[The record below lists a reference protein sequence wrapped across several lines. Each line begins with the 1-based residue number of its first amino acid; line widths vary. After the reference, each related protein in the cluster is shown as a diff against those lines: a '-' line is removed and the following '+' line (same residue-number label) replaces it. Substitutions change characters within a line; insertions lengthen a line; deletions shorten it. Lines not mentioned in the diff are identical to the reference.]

1 MKKIAGD
8 AQLLSAAAELRSTE
22 TIRTRARALLERARR
37 GESAW
42 FTVNDGAL
50 DTAAV
55 LVAELTRARYPD
67 LKIPYHSRWRHFEAG
82 GVDRTGQLN
91 AALAQVSAAE
101 RARAQIDLALVSVL
115 LDAGAGPDW
124 TYREPAQAEHPGHEY
139 SRSEGL
145 GVASFHAFMAG
156 LFSSDPSLPLQ
167 ADTQGLKAV
176 TAERLGQAFQVT
188 ASNPLVGLE
197 GRAALLRRLG
207 QALQD
212 QPALFGQPGRP
223 GHLFDLLVKQQPRRP
238 DKVEQTG
245 QTEQTER
252 TEQTEQT
259 EQTKTGQE
267 ERPAIHAHELLSV
280 LLTGLAPIWPAQN
293 AIQNI
298 ALGDCWR
305 HAAAC
310 GGSATKSAANGVAS
324 GVAGSAPASLS
335 DGWMP
340 FHKLS
345 QWLTYSLLEPF
356 EWAGI
361 RVEGLDALTG
371 LPEYRNGGLFLDAG
385 VLRLKDPSQA
395 DQLHA
400 PSDELIVE
408 WRALTVALLDE
419 LAPLVRE
426 QLGLTA
432 EQMPLACV
440 LEGGTWAAGRALAQ
454 QLHEGKPPLNIQSD
468 GTVF

>member
-1 MKKIAGD
+1 MNSVATPPGIT
-8 AQLLSAAAELRSTE
+8 SAIAELRSTT
-22 TIRTRARALLERARR
+22 TIRLRANALLARARR

-42 FTVNDGAL
+42 FTINDGAMVT
-50 DTAAV
+50 TAA

-82 GVDRTGQLN
+82 GHDR
-91 AALAQVSAAE
+91 LAIFNQRFDQISSRASPAE
-101 RARAQIDLALVSVL
+101 RARAHIDLALVSVL
-115 LDAGAGPDW
+115 LDAGAGAGWRYLEAGDDAHGAAVPSPPQ
-124 TYREPAQAEHPGHEY
+124 EF

-145 GVASFHAFMAG
+145 GVASFHAFMSG
-156 LFSSDPSLPLQ
+156 LFSSDPASPLQ
-167 ADTQGLKAV
+167 ADAKGLQSV
-176 TAERLGQAFQVT
+176 TADSLAAAFQVS

-207 QALQD
+207 HALQD
-212 QPALFGQPGRP
+212 QPELFGLQPRP
-223 GHLFDLLVKQQPRRP
+223 GYLFDLLTQGR
-238 DKVEQTG
+238 
-245 QTEQTER
+245 
-252 TEQTEQT
+252 
-259 EQTKTGQE
+259 KT
-267 ERPAIHAHELLSV
+267 ILAHDILDM
-280 LLTGLAPIWPAQN
+280 LLTSLGQIWPAQN
-293 AIQNI
+293 AIENV

-305 HAAAC
+305 HPAA
-310 GGSATKSAANGVAS
+310 GSET
-324 GVAGSAPASLS
+324 AGSAS

-356 EWAGI
+356 QWAGI
-361 RVEGLDALTG
+361 GVAGLDALTG

-385 VLRLKDPSQA
+385 VLRLRDAAQA
-395 DQLHA
+395 DRLHA
-400 PSDELIVE
+400 AGDELIVE

-432 EQMPLACV
+432 AQMPLACV
-440 LEGGTWAAGRALAQ
+440 LEGGTWAAGRLLAQ
-454 QLHEGKPPLNIQSD
+454 QLHQGLPPLNIQSD